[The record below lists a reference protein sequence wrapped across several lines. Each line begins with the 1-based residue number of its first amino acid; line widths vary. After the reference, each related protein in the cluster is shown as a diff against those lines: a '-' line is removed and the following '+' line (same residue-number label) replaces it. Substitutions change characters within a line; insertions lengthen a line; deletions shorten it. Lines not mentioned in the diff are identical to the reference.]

1 MSFCACESK
10 SNAPEQCLSRLSV
23 SNTQRLPSFITFFCS
38 VFLLIAVFYPAL
50 ARPAVMNVRGDRE
63 ALEFFLLGKSGGRG
77 GAEFLVRG
85 SRWPP
90 RLSPLFKE
98 HCGRSP
104 ESNKPDY
111 TACGN
116 LRPLR
121 ARLPILAHQDLMLKF
136 SKRLESAP
144 LPAAADRI

>member
-10 SNAPEQCLSRLSV
+10 CAACQCLNRPSLFITPWLLSFTRI
-23 SNTQRLPSFITFFCS
+23 SFSLDRCLPSSDGTASCDECGRRRGG
-38 VFLLIAVFYPAL
+38 FLSFL
-50 ARPAVMNVRGDRE
+50 
-63 ALEFFLLGKSGGRG
+63 LLGKSGGRG
-77 GAEFLVRG
+77 GAEGPVRG

-90 RLSPLFKE
+90 RLSALFKE

-116 LRPLR
+116 LRPLG
-121 ARLPILAHQDLMLKF
+121 ARLPILPHQDLMLKF
-136 SKRLESAP
+136 
-144 LPAAADRI
+144 